1 MIALIRRSAHR
12 PLHTGA
18 PVVFGC
24 LPCLRCAVLLLFL
37 GLPELH
43 ELLLHQAHLIE
54 VIEAEHVHPP
64 LPPLGLLL
72 VLLRPEELGGH
83 LLLSLQLLV
92 EVFHGLVVAGAIRD
106 GLDLLLLVILVFV
119 LVYDD
124 LGSIIKAT
132 CTQGR
137 GLVG

>member
-1 MIALIRRSAHR
+1 MRALIGHSAHW
-12 PLHTGA
+12 PLHTG
-18 PVVFGC
+18 PSIVIGC
-24 LPCLRCAVLLLFL
+24 LSCLRCAVLLLFL

-72 VLLRPEELGGH
+72 ILLRPEELGSH
-83 LLLSLQLLV
+83 LLLSLQLGV
-92 EVFHGLVVAGAIRD
+92 EVLHGLVIASAIRNR
-106 GLDLLLLVILVFV
+106 LDFLLLVILVFV
-119 LVYDD
+119 LVNDD

-132 CTQGR
+132 TQG
-137 GLVG
+137 